1 MMDAV
6 IDIGTHSILLL
17 IAKRQEDGSI
27 HQIDDRI
34 TITRLGEGLLDGGKL
49 SSDAI
54 ERTIQ
59 ATGRYIELCHSLK
72 VNRIKAIGTAAL
84 RSAKNA
90 RDFTKRAKTELSL
103 DIEVIS
109 AEKEARL
116 TYEGSAHDFGKDIL
130 VIDIGGG
137 STEFIAGPPPLT
149 LTSIPI
155 GCIVL
160 TEKYIHS
167 DPISPSDER
176 SLRKGIKSALK
187 RYIDPDLSAAQTII
201 ATAGTATSLMSM
213 HFELEKYDAR
223 YIHGQRLGAD
233 DLDAIVEKIRRK
245 SMSERRRMPGLMPD
259 RAPVIFA
266 GATLLQ
272 ESMIFLDCDE
282 VTVSDR
288 GVRWGVFYEEFCG
301 GA

>member
-6 IDIGTHSILLL
+6 IDIGTHSVLLL
-17 IAKRQEDGSI
+17 IAKMQRDGSI
-27 HQIDDRI
+27 RQVDNRI
-34 TITRLGEGLLDGGKL
+34 IITRLGEGLLHDKIL
-49 SSDAI
+49 SGEAI

-59 ATGRYIELCHSLK
+59 AAGSYIELCRSLK
-72 VNRIKAIGTAAL
+72 VERIKAIGTAAL

-90 RDFTKRAKTELSL
+90 RDFTRRAKAELCL

-116 TYEGSAHDFGKDIL
+116 TYEGSAHDFGKEIL

-137 STEFIAGPPPLT
+137 STEFIAGPPPLE

-167 DPISPSDER
+167 DPISPSDEK

-187 RYIDPDLSAAQTII
+187 RNIRSDLSTAQTIV

-213 HFELEKYDAR
+213 HFELDKYDAR
-223 YIHGQRLGAD
+223 YIHGQRLGSD
-233 DLDAIVEKIRRK
+233 DLDALIERIRTK
-245 SMSERRRMPGLMPD
+245 SLDERRQMPGLMPE

-266 GATLLQ
+266 GAALLQ
-272 ESMIFLDCDE
+272 ESMIFLDCLE

-288 GVRWGVFYEEFCG
+288 GVRWGVFYEEFCNE
-301 GA
+301 